1 MMMMMMMMMMIN
13 LVTILIEENHG
24 RLNVGRL
31 FCGLN
36 VVNMTLIW
44 QRYHGHALQC
54 HKVGGLDM
62 AAMPQ
67 VMSSHR
73 TTN

>member
-1 MMMMMMMMMMIN
+1 M
-13 LVTILIEENHG
+13 LG
-24 RLNVGRL
+24 GY
-31 FCGLN
+31 FAA
-36 VVNMTLIW
+36 LIW